1 MSDTTKH
8 NGWANRNTWTVSLWL
23 FNDEGLYDMARD
35 VIRESQDDYHAE
47 TNLREAVE
55 GLAADAGITTEGT
68 IWSDLITHALAD
80 VNWSEIVRAFNEQ

>member
-23 FNDEGLYDMARD
+23 FNDEPLYDMARE
-35 VIRESQDDYHAE
+35 VIRNAQDDYHAE

-55 GLAADAGITTEGT
+55 GLAADVDGIKGL
-68 IWSDLITHALAD
+68 WSDLITHALAD
-80 VNWSEIVRAFNEQ
+80 VDWSEIVRAFNED